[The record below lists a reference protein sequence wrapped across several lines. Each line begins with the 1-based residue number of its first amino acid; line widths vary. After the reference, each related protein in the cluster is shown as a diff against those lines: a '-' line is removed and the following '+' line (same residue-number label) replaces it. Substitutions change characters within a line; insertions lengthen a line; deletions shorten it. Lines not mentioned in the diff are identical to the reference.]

1 MVTGRMT
8 EPRDV
13 AVIGAGVVGICCAR
27 ALQRQGHRV
36 TVFDPQPP
44 GSGASFGNAG
54 HIAVD
59 HVRPLARF
67 DTLRQVPRMLT
78 DPLGPLALRWRDAP
92 SLVPWLTRF
101 ALATRPKQVERGT
114 TALAALLGGAP
125 AAWAEEVRGSNLAG
139 LFRAKGALVVY
150 HSDSAFRAGA
160 HEREIQR
167 RHGVAVET
175 MDGDAARARAPG
187 LDKSIRHATYFAGA
201 QHVVDPHGLVV
212 GLADIF
218 AREGGRIEPHAVI
231 GFEVAD
237 GIVRAVETA
246 HGPRKVG
253 AVVLAA
259 GFGSRRIGR
268 HLGLNLPLVAERG
281 YHLNLEASGARF
293 EVPVTWAE
301 HGFVLTP
308 MDGVIRL
315 AGTVEL
321 AAPDAPP
328 TWARAEL
335 LVRHAQ
341 RLFPGL
347 GGRETSRWM
356 GIRPT
361 LPDYLPVIGRALRQR
376 NLYLALGHQ
385 HIGLS
390 TATMTARIIGDLLAG
405 KPPEFDIAPFAAE
418 RFT

>member
-187 LDKSIRHATYFAGA
+187 LDKSIRHATYFASKSPTA
-201 QHVVDPHGLVV
+201 SY
-212 GLADIF
+212 
-218 AREGGRIEPHAVI
+218 AR
-231 GFEVAD
+231 
-237 GIVRAVETA
+237 
-246 HGPRKVG
+246 
-253 AVVLAA
+253 
-259 GFGSRRIGR
+259 SRRR
-268 HLGLNLPLVAERG
+268 
-281 YHLNLEASGARF
+281 
-293 EVPVTWAE
+293 
-301 HGFVLTP
+301 
-308 MDGVIRL
+308 M
-315 AGTVEL
+315 
-321 AAPDAPP
+321 
-328 TWARAEL
+328 ARARSE
-335 LVRHAQ
+335 RSCSP
-341 RLFPGL
+341 PGSA
-347 GGRETSRWM
+347 RAASA
-356 GIRPT
+356 GIS
-361 LPDYLPVIGRALRQR
+361 V
-376 NLYLALGHQ
+376 
-385 HIGLS
+385 S
-390 TATMTARIIGDLLAG
+390 TCRSSPSAATT
-405 KPPEFDIAPFAAE
+405 
-418 RFT
+418 

>member
-1 MVTGRMT
+1 MT
-8 EPRDV
+8 DI
-13 AVIGAGVVGICCAR
+13 AVVGAGVVGMCCAR
-27 ALQRQGHRV
+27 ALQRAGHRV
-36 TVFDPQPP
+36 TLFDPAPP
-44 GSGASFGNAG
+44 GRGASFGNAG
-54 HIAVD
+54 HIAID

-78 DPLGPLALRWRDAP
+78 DPLGPLAIRWRDAP
-92 SLVPWLTRF
+92 SLVPWLARF
-101 ALATRPKQVERGT
+101 ALAARPAQVERGT
-114 TALAALLGGAP
+114 TALAGLLSGAP
-125 AAWAEEVRGSNLAG
+125 EAWAEEVRGSNLAG

-150 HSDSAFRAGA
+150 DSDGAFRAGA
-160 HEREIQR
+160 HERAVQR
-167 RHGVAVET
+167 RHGVALET

-187 LDKSIRHATYFAGA
+187 LNRSIRHATYFAAA

-231 GFEVAD
+231 GFDAAD
-237 GIVRAVETA
+237 GFVRAVETV
-246 HGPRKVG
+246 HGPRKVE

-259 GFGSRRIGR
+259 GLGSRRIGR
-268 HLGLNLPLVAERG
+268 HLGLNLPVVAERG
-281 YHLNLEASGARF
+281 YHLNLEATGACF
-293 EVPVTWAE
+293 EMPVSWAE
-301 HGFVLTP
+301 RGFAVTP

-335 LVRHAQ
+335 LVGHAQ

-347 GGRETSRWM
+347 GGREASRWM
-356 GIRPT
+356 GMRPT
-361 LPDYLPVIGRALRQR
+361 LPDYLPAIGRAPRQR

-385 HIGLS
+385 HIGLT
-390 TATMTARIIGDLLAG
+390 TAATTARIIRDLVAG
-405 KPPEFDIAPFAAE
+405 KPPEFDIAAFAPD
-418 RFT
+418 RFS